1 MLIVHSLLFLV
12 LGSNVTP
19 QPVLLYNWIQ
29 SPPAPAPALLYH
41 PQYWIRPSPP
51 LIQMPYFHTP
61 AHPLEQDPEM
71 VVVLEPESESCSES
85 VSSYPDPLYC
95 DKYHICSGSVVDG
108 WKVIIIVYYLIN
120 DFVLSRLKKE
130 HVLLASFIT
139 QGLRSVMVGRG
150 DLGWS

>member
-1 MLIVHSLLFLV
+1 MSKLTSDIPQLVQSGFHAKTHKDNFPSAEKQTMHIVHSLLFLV
-12 LGSNVTP
+12 LSSNVTP
-19 QPVLLYNWIQ
+19 QPALLYNWIQ

-71 VVVLEPESESCSES
+71 VVILEPETETCSES

-95 DKYHICSGSVVDG
+95 DKYHICSGSVEDG
-108 WKVIIIVYYLIN
+108 WKVIKIV
-120 DFVLSRLKKE
+120 
-130 HVLLASFIT
+130 VLLVTAK
-139 QGLRSVMVGRG
+139 
-150 DLGWS
+150 

>member
-19 QPVLLYNWIQ
+19 QPALLYNWIQ
-29 SPPAPAPALLYH
+29 STPAPAPALLYH

-61 AHPLEQDPEM
+61 SHPLEQDPEM
-71 VVVLEPESESCSES
+71 VVILEPESESCSES

-95 DKYHICSGSVVDG
+95 DKYHTCSGSDEDG
-108 WKVIIIVYYLIN
+108 WKVIIIAYYLIN
-120 DFVLSRLKKE
+120 DFVLSRLKRE

-139 QGLRSVMVGRG
+139 PGVRSVMVGRG
-150 DLGWS
+150 DLRWS